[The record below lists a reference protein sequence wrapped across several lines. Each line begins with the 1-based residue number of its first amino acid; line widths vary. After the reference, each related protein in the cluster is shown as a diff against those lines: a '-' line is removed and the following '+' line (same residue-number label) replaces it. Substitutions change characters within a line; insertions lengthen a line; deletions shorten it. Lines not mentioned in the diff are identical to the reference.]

1 VVCHTDDPAGAA
13 MTITLE
19 GLTQQQYQIADLLW
33 SCESQE
39 DVERMISAMPRQYK
53 RDAMTIHQLMIAAVM
68 DQHTEITEDV
78 QALIS
83 SFK

>member
-1 VVCHTDDPAGAA
+1 

-33 SCESQE
+33 NCDSQE
-39 DVERMISAMPRQYK
+39 QVQTLIQSMPLQYK
-53 RDAMTIHQLMIAAVM
+53 QDAVSIHQLMIAAVM

-78 QALIS
+78 KDAIS
-83 SFK
+83 RICS